1 MICNEYLTG
10 TGNSIFNDTIANAY
24 TWASPFLTTG
34 NERIIDMFN
43 KILPNIVVVVFLAAK
58 VTSRQEILAEKIPAL
73 LIASSW
79 LKPNNFAKK
88 SYWGVTRKADPKNG
102 HINLFAD
109 QKECVPVCEWWR
121 FGICGCVC
129 MKKAERGNEWESV
142 WEEVRECV
150 RGSERDL
157 LCSCSCV
164 IARYQNSCKRQ

>member
-73 LIASSW
+73 LIASS
-79 LKPNNFAKK
+79 
-88 SYWGVTRKADPKNG
+88 
-102 HINLFAD
+102 
-109 QKECVPVCEWWR
+109 
-121 FGICGCVC
+121 
-129 MKKAERGNEWESV
+129 
-142 WEEVRECV
+142 
-150 RGSERDL
+150 
-157 LCSCSCV
+157 
-164 IARYQNSCKRQ
+164 